1 MINKEKREEIQR
13 KKDKERQRMR
23 VTLDPDK
30 VIHTPG
36 KKPPDFYDNT
46 SPKRVAV
53 YVRVSTDDV
62 RQTTSYELQKMYYE
76 EYVNHHENWTLAG
89 IYADEGISGTSLKH
103 RDRFNQMIA
112 DCKAGKIDLVITK
125 SVSRFARNVVDFISI
140 VRDLAE
146 RRPQVGVFFE
156 SEAIF
161 SLNEDSS
168 MALSFQATMAEEES
182 HTRSRSM
189 ESSLRIRLD
198 HGIPLV
204 PELLGF
210 YKDEN
215 GKLLINEAEA
225 PTVKL
230 MFYMYLYGYST
241 PQIADILNRLGRP
254 SYLGN
259 VKWTSSTVVGI
270 LRNERHCGDVLTRK
284 TYTISYRS
292 HKSVPNDGEKP
303 QTTYLDHHERIVSRD
318 DYIAVQR
325 LLNNARFRNRAM
337 LPELRVIESGM
348 LKGFVTI
355 NTRWSAFKENDYY
368 AAAQSVY
375 EFDEE
380 TGEITDL
387 QIPTEYAVRAGDFD
401 LRGFEI
407 TRSEFF
413 DYRIRAQVTFEDKK
427 IKFNTPC
434 VRKFGAKNEAEL
446 LINPVTRQFAV
457 RPAVENSRSRVT
469 ISKSENGQFFPKI
482 IPTAAFSDTLFGLFG
497 WDRSCKYQIIGFL
510 VENKDEFAYIFDIK
524 NAEACVRPFMI
535 ASGNPADETGATLH
549 PLTPVGKHIRAIPSA
564 WTQTFGE
571 GFYQHELSMAELASQ
586 SEKEWELRLKGRLY
600 ETGKKL
606 NVTSYEELSRYIK
619 QELGE
624 LFTPMEVRQHG

>member
-1 MINKEKREEIQR
+1 MIDKEKREAIKR
-13 KKDKERQRMR
+13 KKDKERQRMW
-23 VTLDPDK
+23 VELDPDK
-30 VIHTPG
+30 VIHSPG

-46 SPKRVAV
+46 APKRVAV
-53 YVRVSTDDV
+53 YVRVSTDDI

-76 EYVNHHENWTLAG
+76 EYVNRHENWDLVD
-89 IYADEGISGTSLKH
+89 IYPDEGISGTSLKH
-103 RDRFNQMIA
+103 RDQFNRMIA

-198 HGIPLV
+198 HGIPLT
-204 PELLGF
+204 PELLGY
-210 YKDEN
+210 YKDET
-215 GKLLINEAEA
+215 GKLTINEAEA

-241 PQIADILNRLGRP
+241 TQIAEILNKLGRP

-259 VKWTSSTVVGI
+259 IKWTSSTVIGI

-284 TYTISYRS
+284 TYTVNFRT

-303 QTTYLDHHERIVSRD
+303 QTTYLDHHDRIVSRD

-325 LLNNARFRNRAM
+325 LLNNAKYRNRAM
-337 LPELRVIESGM
+337 LPELRVVESGI

-355 NTRWSAFKENDYY
+355 NTRWSAFKQNDYY

-375 EFDEE
+375 QFDEE

-387 QIPTEYAVRAGDFD
+387 QKPTEFSVQAGDFD
-401 LRGFEI
+401 LRGFEV

-434 VRKFGAKNEAEL
+434 VRKFGAKNEVEL
-446 LINPVTRQFAV
+446 LINPITRQFAV
-457 RPAVENSRSRVT
+457 RPAVENSRSKVM
-469 ISKSENGQFFPKI
+469 ISKSENGSFQPRTI
-482 IPTAAFSDTLFGLFG
+482 ATTAFSDTLFDLFE
-497 WDRSCKYQIIGFL
+497 WERSCKYQILGFL
-510 VENKDEFAYIFDIK
+510 VENGEEFAYIFDAK
-524 NAEACVRPFMI
+524 NAEACVRSYMLG
-535 ASGNPADETGATLH
+535 SDNADEEFSGIIR

-564 WTQTFGE
+564 WTHTFGE
-571 GFYQHELSMAELASQ
+571 EFYQHELSIAELAKQ
-586 SEKEWELRLKGRLY
+586 SKSEWELRLQGRLY
-600 ETGKKL
+600 ETGKRL

-619 QELGE
+619 QELGD
-624 LFTPMEVRQHG
+624 LFTPLEVKHG